1 MMNKHGTKWRP
12 HAHTHKS
19 HETKKTRHQSQ
30 SDANCSPQSAQTHI
44 QFWKCP
50 LPAPHSDAH
59 TIIAHTHVGRASDST
74 HLWFCTCAEKKS
86 SRLFFRDS
94 WNRLPN
100 LCSALQENAWVKDG
114 IWSVAQP
121 AWMVINGGLQNSN
134 TFQM

>member
-1 MMNKHGTKWRP
+1 MEQNGDPVPILINRMKQRRRDTKVK
-12 HAHTHKS
+12 AMLTVLL
-19 HETKKTRHQSQ
+19 SQ
-30 SDANCSPQSAQTHI
+30 LRAHI
-44 QFWKCP
+44 QFWKYP
-50 LPAPHSDAH
+50 LPPYSDAH

-100 LCSALQENAWVKDG
+100 LCSALREDAWVKYG
-114 IWSVAQP
+114 IWSVARP

-134 TFQM
+134 TFLM